1 MHGYYRNNY
10 TRDVKLKTKA
20 GDGKQDWNS
29 FSRALENQKGKCSS
43 DRVIGDINPE
53 MDRIMGR
60 N

>member
-10 TRDVKLKTKA
+10 TTDIKLQTKA
-20 GDGKQDWNS
+20 EGRKYDWNS
-29 FSRALENQKGKCSS
+29 FSGALKNRKINCSS
-43 DRVIGDINPE
+43 GRVIGDINPE